1 MRQGVRGVRGD
12 RGIRGNRW
20 VCCDWMFRETEGL
33 EENGDSGKTGG
44 ETVETEGSRETV
56 GERGNRGESG
66 VREEGIVGSEKT
78 CPWFIGFLGF

>member
-1 MRQGVRGVRGD
+1 MV
-12 RGIRGNRW
+12 
-20 VCCDWMFRETEGL
+20 RETEGL

-56 GERGNRGESG
+56 GERG